1 MQIFAFSI
9 LSSCKI
15 AVAISTSL
23 LACGRQQQRR
33 QIDTLIRQLKLQ
45 VSKIFIIEILRKT
58 QYSSHSSEI
67 FVDFCDLPPQTSPST
82 LFQACIL
89 PLKIV

>member
-33 QIDTLIRQLKLQ
+33 QIDALIRQLKLQ
-45 VSKIFIIEILRKT
+45 VSKIFINEILRKT
-58 QYSSHSSEI
+58 QDSSHSEI
-67 FVDFCDLPPQTSPST
+67 FVMYVCVVE
-82 LFQACIL
+82 
-89 PLKIV
+89 K